1 MLFVKNNFLHLA
13 KLRLVNT
20 LSNFRS
26 PQQEL
31 LALWFS
37 NLLNTISI
45 AQMKG
50 KITHLAWIN
59 TPEGLSAI
67 DWPQKDAKLNGLLDP
82 LYLTDV
88 IQLPVVRN
96 RGKSYQA
103 AISQTTFA
111 RGIFP
116 ATVPEVEATILDLVL
131 QTVRGKN
138 ESYMHKFTKRRDHKL
153 HKESYELYT
162 AKGHEISLA
171 QCIFIKKIFDS
182 ACKAVFLKRV

>member
-1 MLFVKNNFLHLA
+1 MELTKNNFLHLA

-20 LSNFRS
+20 LSNFQLP
-26 PQQEL
+26 PQKL
-31 LALWFS
+31 LAQWFS
-37 NLLNTISI
+37 NLLNIISI
-45 AQMKG
+45 AQIKG

-59 TPEGLSAI
+59 TPDGLSAI
-67 DWPQKDAKLNGLLDP
+67 DWPRQDVKGSGLPDP

-96 RGKSYQA
+96 RGKTYQG

-111 RGIFP
+111 QGIFP

-131 QTVRGKN
+131 QTVKGKD
-138 ESYMHKFTKRRDHKL
+138 ESYTLKFTKRRDHKM
-153 HKESYELYT
+153 HKESYELHT
-162 AKGHEISLA
+162 PKGREISLA
-171 QCIFIKKIFDS
+171 QCTFIKKIFDC

>member
-1 MLFVKNNFLHLA
+1 MLFAKNNFLHLA

-20 LSNFRS
+20 LSNFQL
-26 PQQEL
+26 PPQEL

-37 NLLNTISI
+37 NLLNIISI

-67 DWPQKDAKLNGLLDP
+67 DWPQADAKASGLPDP

-88 IQLPVVRN
+88 IQLPVVSN
-96 RGKSYQA
+96 RGKSYQP

-116 ATVPEVEATILDLVL
+116 ATVPEVETTILDLVL

-138 ESYMHKFTKRRDHKL
+138 ESYTLKFTRRRDHTS
-153 HKESYELYT
+153 HKESYELHT
-162 AKGHEISLA
+162 AKGREISLA
-171 QCIFIKKIFDS
+171 QCTFIKEIFDN
-182 ACKAVFLKRV
+182 AGAVLS